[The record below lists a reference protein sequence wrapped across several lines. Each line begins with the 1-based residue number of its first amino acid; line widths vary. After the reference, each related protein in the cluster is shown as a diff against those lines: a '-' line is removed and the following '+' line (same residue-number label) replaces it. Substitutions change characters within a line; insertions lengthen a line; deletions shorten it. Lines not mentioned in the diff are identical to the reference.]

1 MVKMMIMVQ
10 MAIEFYLNFIQ
21 ISGEPGPFTTAKNGQ
36 SFLNHMKTIIEINN
50 VDSTSHFFYE
60 KPKVLEGGRGCTS
73 SAAHLPRSV
82 KSSEGNRSIKHFPRW
97 CKATK
102 YLEGNSSEF
111 LSER

>member
-1 MVKMMIMVQ
+1 MITIKLAVMVKMMIMVQ

-73 SAAHLPRSV
+73 SAGDEDSH
-82 KSSEGNRSIKHFPRW
+82 KSIRSILTVKVSNFIVS
-97 CKATK
+97 CI
-102 YLEGNSSEF
+102 L
-111 LSER
+111 